1 MFPFWIEIESAVL
14 VQLTALFVA
23 GLAALLT
30 TGLLGGR
37 A

>member
-1 MFPFWIEIESAVL
+1 MFPFWIEIESAMV

-23 GLAALLT
+23 GLVTALT

-37 A
+37 T